1 MKSSWIFA
9 CLVFEMA
16 CGALPMAIGQTLEPS
31 QEPSASRDILEP
43 EEPVMESPQSDPLAN
58 WNVSLPTLGGAQ
70 FWTDHRWWNGWR
82 LQYNSTLDHWRV
94 IDPRSIRRGWGTKP
108 AMLVLWDQIRSDTTT
123 PSPSQPD
130 SDAPAAVLLLHGLM
144 RTSGSMKP
152 LAHSIRSHRLASQ
165 KKLQGDA
172 ASDADIEPTV
182 IAFTYAST
190 RDPLTAHADAF
201 RELVEHLPGN
211 PRWQAVGHS
220 MGNIVLRMAISQW
233 QTQGDPHG
241 ALKRLDRVVML
252 GPPNQGSSFAK
263 KISQLGL
270 FETVTGRSGLALGPQ
285 WEEFQSQLGTPPCPF
300 AVIAG
305 NIAWLPIQNPWL
317 DGPSDGVVT
326 VAEAQLDGMDEFAT
340 APVLHSFLMQDKRCM
355 AATIDY
361 LSGGSIASSLEPLK
375 PEPQGTLETQ
385 SPKD

>member
-1 MKSSWIFA
+1 MKPSWMFA
-9 CLVFEMA
+9 CLALAMA
-16 CGALPMAIGQTLEPS
+16 CDGMPMAMGQTLETN
-31 QEPSASRDILEP
+31 QEPHAAREILEP
-43 EEPVMESPQSDPLAN
+43 EELVMESPQPDPLAN

-108 AMLVLWDQIRSDTTT
+108 AMLVLWDQIRTDATT

-130 SDAPAAVLLLHGLM
+130 SEAPTAVLLLHGLM

-152 LAHSIRSHRLASQ
+152 LAHCIRRHMLDSQ
-165 KKLQGDA
+165 KKLHGDA
-172 ASDADIEPTV
+172 ESHVDIEPTV

-190 RDPLTAHADAF
+190 RDPLLAHADAF

-220 MGNIVLRMAISQW
+220 MGNIVLRMAIAQW
-233 QTQGDPHG
+233 QAQGDPQG

-285 WEEFQSQLGTPPCPF
+285 WDEFQSQLGIPPCPF

-305 NIAWLPIQNPWL
+305 NIASLPIQNPWL
-317 DGPSDGVVT
+317 EGPSDGVVT
-326 VAEAQLDGMDEFAT
+326 VAEAQLDGMEEFAT

-355 AATIDY
+355 AATVDY
-361 LSGGSIASSLEPLK
+361 LSGGSIVSSFEPSR
-375 PEPQGTLETQ
+375 PEPQTGNTETQ
-385 SPKD
+385 SP